1 MKDFIRKRIKEA
13 FGGDILSTLK
23 ALPSELK
30 LYRVVF
36 LEDKNDLNVDT
47 LGSHYS
53 LSKEVLSSTHSDIP
67 HNGAK
72 GKPYMLTVVAPKSL
86 IDVME
91 TIKNRELYPHEEE
104 ITLKNKGVGA
114 KVIKIEPF
122 KPTSIDFNTDF

>member
-13 FGGDILSTLK
+13 FGDDILSKLK

-36 LEDKNDLNVDT
+36 LEDKNDLDVNT

-53 LSKEVLSSTHSDIP
+53 LSKEVLSASHSDVP

-72 GKPYMLTVVAPKSL
+72 GKPYMLTVVVPKSS
-86 IDVME
+86 IDVLE

-104 ITLKNKGVGA
+104 ITLKNKGVGG

-122 KPTSIDFNTDF
+122 KSTTIDFNSDF